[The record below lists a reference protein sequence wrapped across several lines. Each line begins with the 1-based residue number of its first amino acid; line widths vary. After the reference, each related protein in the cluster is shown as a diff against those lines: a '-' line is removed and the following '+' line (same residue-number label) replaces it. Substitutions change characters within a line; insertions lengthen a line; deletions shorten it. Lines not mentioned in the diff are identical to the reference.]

1 MAVAVNLDRMVVV
14 RGAAAGALLA
24 VTAALAN
31 VVLAGQDPKPGALL
45 NLTLLFLVLGF
56 IVSGLSAGLEAT
68 QEATRHG
75 AAAAMLVFLPVEI
88 IGVLGR
94 LDRGE
99 GVSLFAILFVGLLA
113 ASAGTL
119 GALLGARRKA
129 RRSSL

>member
-1 MAVAVNLDRMVVV
+1 MVVV

-31 VVLAGQDPKPGALL
+31 VVLADQVPKPRALL
-45 NLTLLFLVLGF
+45 NLTLLFLLLGF
-56 IVSGLSAGLEAT
+56 IVSGISAGLEAT
-68 QEATRHG
+68 HQATRHG
-75 AAAAMLVFLPVEI
+75 AAAALSVFVPVEI

-99 GVSLFAILFVGLLA
+99 GVSLFAMLFIGLLA
-113 ASAGTL
+113 SSAGTL